1 MPWPEARRVNYD
13 DRVSRPFADAE
24 RGPEFPTVVLPDPY
38 TPGHGSPH
46 FKVSRYELYLDYR
59 VAANHVNAHVTVS
72 ATAEIQLAAIML
84 NLSGLRVLKVR
95 VDGGRPARFVQRE
108 GRLVISPVRPIPRGS
123 DFTMEIR
130 YEGRPGPLRGNWGD
144 VGWEE
149 LSDGVLV
156 AGQPTGA
163 PSWFPCNDHPSRKA
177 SFGFTVT
184 TDADYRVVCNGT
196 LVSRHSKASRETWVY
211 EQSEPMATYLATVQ
225 IGRYAVAPLT
235 GTATAGPPSAA
246 SARSAGSAVPQFVV
260 APALLMG
267 RAQAALVRQPDMM
280 ATFAGCFGPYPFPA
294 YTVVVPDDELEIP
307 LEAQALSIIGPNHLD
322 QRWESQRLIAHEL
335 AHQWF
340 GNSVTAASW
349 KDIWLHEGF
358 ACYAEW
364 LWSEASGRGTASARA
379 RAARQSLAS
388 SPQDLR
394 VGDPGPEL
402 MFDDRV
408 YKRGALALHAL
419 RTAMGDQAFFE
430 LLRAWTDRHRYGS
443 VTTNDLIQLADELR
457 PGVPGFNARSILAPW
472 LYESALPGT

>member
-1 MPWPEARRVNYD
+1 MN
-13 DRVSRPFADAE
+13 RPFVAAE
-24 RGPEFPTVVLPDPY
+24 QDPAFAPDPLPDAY
-38 TPGHGSPH
+38 TPGHGSAH

-59 VAANHVNAHVTVS
+59 VGTNHLNAHVTVS
-72 ATAEIQLAAIML
+72 ATAEIQLASIML

-95 VDGGRPARFVQRE
+95 VNGGRPARFIQRE
-108 GRLVISPVRPIPRGS
+108 GRLVISPMRPVPRGS
-123 DFTMEIR
+123 DFTVEIR

-149 LSDGVLV
+149 LTDGVLV

-184 TDADYRVVCNGT
+184 TDANYRVVCNGT

-225 IGRYAVAPLT
+225 IGRYAIAPLDVP
-235 GTATAGPPSAA
+235 APAGPAVVGS
-246 SARSAGSAVPQFVV
+246 RTAGSAVPQFVV
-260 APALLMG
+260 APAALMG
-267 RAQAALVRQPDMM
+267 RAQAALARQADMM
-280 ATFAGCFGPYPFPA
+280 ETFTGCFGPYPFPS

-307 LEAQALSIIGPNHLD
+307 LESQALSIIGPNHLD

-364 LWSEASGRGTASARA
+364 LWSEAAGQGTASARA
-379 RAARQSLAS
+379 RTARQGLAA
-388 SPQDLR
+388 SPQDLP

-419 RTAMGDQAFFE
+419 RAAMGDQPFFE

-443 VTTNDLIQLADELR
+443 ATTSDLIGLAEEIL
-457 PGVPGFNARSILAPW
+457 PAVTGFDALSVLGPW
-472 LYESALPGT
+472 LYECALPAA